1 MGAACRFSP
10 RSFRNGWGGPQVER
24 DGEMQPRDLEHPLY
38 VSSQSG
44 SIFPEPVC
52 LSALSALWP
61 SARAGAAGANS
72 LQWLPFLLTT

>member
-52 LSALSALWP
+52 LS
-61 SARAGAAGANS
+61 
-72 LQWLPFLLTT
+72 